1 MAAQAGPRLGPQIAA
16 AARSAFLSGMTLALG
31 IAAVVV
37 TAGMLLVLTALPNR
51 APRGDD
57 QDPKSTES

>member
-1 MAAQAGPRLGPQIAA
+1 
-16 AARSAFLSGMTLALG
+16 MTLALG